1 MKHLCSGTAS
11 GVCSDFAYNERLVW
25 EQLGMKSY
33 VNNDNYHAWS
43 VVKVKNA
50 DGKTLYLP
58 FDYDVTF
65 DSNYERY
72 VKGLQSQGVPQEFV
86 GEPKDLLE
94 VAFIVK

>member
-1 MKHLCSGTAS
+1 MKHLCHATICGDSLDYAH
-11 GVCSDFAYNERLVW
+11 AEIIVW
-25 EQLGMKSY
+25 KQLGIQSY
-33 VNNDNYHAWS
+33 LNQFWT

-58 FDYDVTF
+58 FYYDVTF
-65 DSNYERY
+65 EDNYDRY